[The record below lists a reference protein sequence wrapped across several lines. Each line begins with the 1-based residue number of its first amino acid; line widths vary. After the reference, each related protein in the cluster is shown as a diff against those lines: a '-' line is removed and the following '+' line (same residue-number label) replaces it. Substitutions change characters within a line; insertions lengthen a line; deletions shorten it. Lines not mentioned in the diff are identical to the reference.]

1 MVRIHPPELQMA
13 ERPKYSDLC
22 ELYETSLHKFSGR
35 PLLGTRDARGWHWL
49 NYRDFGSQVDA
60 LRAALIHAG
69 LKSGDRVALIAPNSV
84 AWAVVAFATYSAG
97 GVLVPIYPYQR
108 YDDWLDILRDAA
120 PTFVFTFGIEAAS
133 TVNGWRAA
141 NLDPEPTIVCF
152 SDRSVPG
159 VLTLKEVLSQSQGEA
174 QPVVHPD
181 PSSLCMILYTSG
193 TTGTPKG
200 VELTHHN
207 VASNLS
213 ALHQIFPVNPEDLS
227 LAFLPWAH
235 GFGQVVEL
243 YGLFSVGA
251 ALAIA
256 PSEDEIMKSLREV
269 RPTLLFSVPKLWNR
283 LYDTLQARIRKEG
296 PLKRR
301 LFEDGLDNARIR
313 RRIRK
318 EGRARGIIE
327 LKTKLYDKL
336 VFDRI
341 RKQFGGRV
349 RYAVSGG
356 AQLAPE
362 VAELVDSLGI
372 TLYEGYGLTETS
384 PIVSA
389 NWPGARKL
397 GSVGKPLPEV
407 KVVIDHSVGPNT
419 RDGEIVV
426 YGANVMRG
434 YHQQPEETAQTIG
447 KDGGLRTGDLGFIDH
462 EGFLFVTGRIKEQYK
477 LDNGRYVAPSPLEA
491 ELRASRF
498 IHNVMVSGDGRP
510 HNIALI
516 VPDMEFVREWAGE
529 HRLRAAGDAELLAHP
544 EVRAAFAREVERCSE
559 SFRQFEKIRDFGLLE
574 RDFSIEDGTLTHTLK
589 VRRREVVQKY
599 AAMIDEIY
607 GVHRGERAAV
617 D

>member
-1 MVRIHPPELQMA
+1 MA
-13 ERPKYSDLC
+13 DRLKYSTLC
-22 ELYETSLHKFSGR
+22 ELYETSIKKFSGL
-35 PLLGTRDARGWHWL
+35 PLFGTRDARGWHWL
-49 NYRDFGSQVDA
+49 NYRDFASQVDA

-69 LKSGDRVALIAPNSV
+69 LKSGDRVALVAPNSA

-120 PTFVFTFGIEAAS
+120 PSFVFSYGIEAAS
-133 TVNGWRAA
+133 TVNGWRTE
-141 NLDPEPTIVCF
+141 LDPSPAIICLT
-152 SDRSVPG
+152 DRAVSG
-159 VLTLKEVLSQSQGEA
+159 VLTLDEFLA
-174 QPVVHPD
+174 QTLGVGHAVVHPD
-181 PSSLCMILYTSG
+181 PADLCMILYTSG
-193 TTGTPKG
+193 TTGRPKG

-207 VASNLS
+207 VGSNLS
-213 ALHQIFPVNPEDLS
+213 ALHQIFPVVPEDRSLS
-227 LAFLPWAH
+227 FLPWAH

-251 ALAIA
+251 SLAIA
-256 PSEDEIMKSLREV
+256 PSEDELMKGLREV

-283 LYDTLQARIRKEG
+283 LYDTLQDRIRREG
-296 PLKRR
+296 PLSRK

-318 EGRARGIIE
+318 EGRARGFVE
-327 LKTKLYDKL
+327 LKTKLYDRL
-336 VFDRI
+336 IFDRI
-341 RKQFGGRV
+341 REQFGGRV

-397 GSVGKPLPEV
+397 GSVGKPLPSV
-407 KVVIDHSVGPNT
+407 KVVIDHSVGPNS

-426 YGANVMRG
+426 YGDNVMRG
-434 YHQQPEETAQTIG
+434 YHKLPEDTAKLIG
-447 KDGGLRTGDLGFIDH
+447 KDGGLRTGDLGYLDG

-477 LDNGRYVAPSPLEA
+477 LDNGRYVAPSPLES
-491 ELRASRF
+491 ELRSSRF
-498 IHNVMVSGDGRP
+498 IRNLMVYGDGRP
-510 HNIALI
+510 YNVALI
-516 VPDMEFVREWAGE
+516 VPDLEFLREWAGE
-529 HRLRAAGDAELLAHP
+529 HRLRRPNDKELLAHP
-544 EVRAAFAREVERCSE
+544 EVRAAVAREIERCSE
-559 SFRQFEKIRDFGLLE
+559 SFRQFEKVRDFALLE

-589 VRRREVVQKY
+589 VRRREVVQRY
-599 AAMIDEIY
+599 ASLIDDIY
-607 GVHRGERAAV
+607 GVHRGARAAV